1 MVGRCDDL
9 ADQDFVLA
17 IAAPVP
23 RRVFGTSALPV
34 RPSPSPA
41 ARVSPPPVPAA
52 PPAGAALPAVVASDA
67 TEPAVPWRD
76 RRWWTSTAVS
86 LVVHVATLL
95 LLALIVQ
102 RPDEEGRLRPI
113 EIVQSGAE
121 PDALPFADAA
131 EEFAVEVVEP
141 ADERPADAVI
151 EAVAL
156 GDGPQA
162 DVTAAA
168 FEASVE
174 PVVAVAGLPNRDG
187 MLARIGMPA
196 AGQRGPG
203 GFGGEVG
210 RRLARAG
217 AASGAIQVAL
227 SWENFNDIDLHV
239 IAPSGER
246 IFFAHRRS
254 RCGGTLDVDMN
265 AHGPD
270 SREPVENVFWPLD
283 AAPPGEYEVLVHHYA
298 RYDKADETRFHVHVL
313 VDGVRRRFSGR
324 VASGDPPVSVAR
336 FTYTANASAPDEF
349 VE

>member
-9 ADQDFVLA
+9 AEQDFVLA

-23 RRVFGTSALPV
+23 RRVFGGPAVPARLP
-34 RPSPSPA
+34 PSPTA
-41 ARVSPPPVPAA
+41 HVSPPPVPA
-52 PPAGAALPAVVASDA
+52 PMPAGPALPAVVASDA
-67 TEPAVPWRD
+67 TEPPVPWRD

-113 EIVQSGAE
+113 EIVQSGPE
-121 PDALPFADAA
+121 PDSLPFADAA
-131 EEFAVEVVEP
+131 EELAVDVLEP
-141 ADERPADAVI
+141 ADEQPADAVI

-162 DVTAAA
+162 DVTAAV

-174 PVVAVAGLPNRDG
+174 PVVAFVGLPNRDG
-187 MLARIGMPA
+187 MLARIGVPA
-196 AGQRGPG
+196 AGRPGPG

-217 AASGAIQVAL
+217 AKSGAIQVAL

-239 IAPSGER
+239 VAPSGER

-254 RCGGTLDVDMN
+254 RCEGTLDVDMN

-283 AAPPGEYEVLVHHYA
+283 AAPPGEYEVYVHHYA
-298 RYDKADETRFHVHVL
+298 RHDKADETKFHVHVL

-324 VASGDPPVSVAR
+324 VKSGDPPVSIAK
-336 FTYTANASAPDEF
+336 FTYSSTASTPDGF